1 MFCQSL
7 YTYIL
12 LIIGT
17 VIFPYKTINV
27 RFFANFLKK
36 VLVVRKKFV
45 PLQSALEKRADFLG
59 PEAHEIFE
67 VLREQKR

>member
-1 MFCQSL
+1 M
-7 YTYIL
+7 
-12 LIIGT
+12 
-17 VIFPYKTINV
+17 

-59 PEAHEIFE
+59 PLVHEIFE